1 MRPTVCIC
9 CRLQATDFPENKR
22 GFQPTEAALFVQ
34 RPCLEREQMKRMLTA
49 RRMRNAPLGA
59 GIRAKRMLTA
69 RRMRNAPAWSGGSG
83 EENADSMQDAEHP
96 AWSGGFSIFLFP
108 THRTEWLPP
117 CLE

>member
-9 CRLQATDFPENKR
+9 CLLQATDFPENKR

-69 RRMRNAPAWSGGSG
+69 RRMRNAPLG
-83 EENADSMQDAEHP
+83 AEVQVKRMLIACRMRNTP
-96 AWSGGFSIFLFP
+96 LGL
-108 THRTEWLPP
+108 
-117 CLE
+117 